1 MEFIKQ
7 WTFCV
12 CVSLIISVIF
22 SILTPKGSM
31 INLYKMALSLFVFV
45 SFILPLSDFH
55 ASDFDFTKSG
65 ISDVLVTEQ
74 DETVESMINSEVKTL
89 LNSKG
94 VTGFSVSSNADY
106 DVTTGEITVRDIQI
120 SVSDDEDVEYIKDLV
135 FDNLGLKVRV
145 IRVGS

>member
-1 MEFIKQ
+1 
-7 WTFCV
+7 
-12 CVSLIISVIF
+12 
-22 SILTPKGSM
+22 
-31 INLYKMALSLFVFV
+31 
-45 SFILPLSDFH
+45 
-55 ASDFDFTKSG
+55 
-65 ISDVLVTEQ
+65 
-74 DETVESMINSEVKTL
+74 MINSEVKTL